1 MMKPNELL
9 DEAKTLQ
16 PQLQKWRRTI
26 HRNPE
31 VGFDLPKTKAL
42 VKQALTEMG
51 YAPQDCGRAGVLA
64 LAGGKRPGK
73 TILLRGDMDALPMTE
88 ESGLPFAAQNGHCHS
103 CGHDTHT
110 AMLLAAARLL
120 SEHAGELPG
129 CVKLMFQPAEEL
141 LAGAKDMIEHGLLEN
156 PRVDAGIGLHISVGG
171 GEDTAAGKISY
182 KPGVANFS
190 GDAIRVT
197 FTGKDAHGS
206 TPQKGVDAINIAA
219 HAVIALQEI
228 LAREVAMDDRTMVL
242 VGTIHGGSSCNTLS
256 GSCAVEISVRAADR
270 EMRAFLKERVKEICE
285 GTAATFRGKAEVEF
299 VYGMPSLYND
309 PAVCEAVSGYCAELF
324 GAGDVIE
331 LTGLSGTED
340 FTAVAEQ
347 IPAAMFHLGVGSIAE
362 GHTCGAHNPKMIVD
376 ESVLY
381 RGAALYAYCAAR
393 YLDEHRA

>member
-1 MMKPNELL
+1 
-9 DEAKTLQ
+9 
-16 PQLQKWRRTI
+16 
-26 HRNPE
+26 
-31 VGFDLPKTKAL
+31 
-42 VKQALTEMG
+42 
-51 YAPQDCGRAGVLA
+51 
-64 LAGGKRPGK
+64 
-73 TILLRGDMDALPMTE
+73 
-88 ESGLPFAAQNGHCHS
+88 
-103 CGHDTHT
+103 
-110 AMLLAAARLL
+110 
-120 SEHAGELPG
+120 
-129 CVKLMFQPAEEL
+129 MFQPAEEL

-190 GDAIRVT
+190 GDAIKVT

-362 GHTCGAHNPKMIVD
+362 GPYLRRPQPEDDRGRVGAVPGRCPLCLLRRPLPGRAPGLIPGPAPHPAYSAGD
-376 ESVLY
+376 SPPLY
-381 RGAALYAYCAAR
+381 K
-393 YLDEHRA
+393 

>member
-1 MMKPNELL
+1 MTAELIL
-9 DEAKTLQ
+9 NRAEELREE
-16 PQLQKWRRTI
+16 LIENRRIFHSFAET
-26 HRNPE
+26 
-31 VGFDLPKTKAL
+31 GFDLPRTTAFVEEKL
-42 VKQALTEMG
+42 RSYGLEPVR
-51 YAPQDCGRAGVLA
+51 CGKAGVTCVI
-64 LAGGKRPGK
+64 GDPGK
-73 TILLRGDMDALPMTE
+73 GKCFLLRGDMDALPMTE

-120 SEHAGELPG
+120 SEHADELPG

-141 LAGAKDMIEHGLLEN
+141 LAGALDMIEHGLLEN
-156 PRVDAGIGLHISVGG
+156 PTVDAGIGLHISIGG
-171 GEDTAAGKISY
+171 GAETAVGKISY
-182 KPGVANFS
+182 KPGIANFS
-190 GDAIRVT
+190 GDAIKVT

-256 GSCAVEISVRAADR
+256 GSCEVEISVRAADR
-270 EMRAFLKERVKEICE
+270 EMRTFLKERVKEICE

-309 PAVCEAVSGYCAELF
+309 PAVCKAVGSYCAELF
-324 GAGDVIE
+324 GADDVLE
-331 LTGLSGTED
+331 LDTLSGTED
-340 FTAVAEQ
+340 FTAVAER

-362 GHTCGAHNPKMIVD
+362 GHACGAHNPKMVVD
-376 ESVLY
+376 ESALT

-393 YLDEHRA
+393 YLAEHQD

>member
-120 SEHAGELPG
+120 SEHAEELPG

-381 RGAALYAYCAAR
+381 RGAALYAYCAVR
-393 YLDEHRA
+393 YLDEHRD